1 MKTLFTYLKK
11 LLLFFIAAL
20 ILTTFSTCNK
30 EEDKDEDVKQTT
42 NATGEWEFTL
52 TALVS
57 YADTTSYHG
66 MTASDYD
73 EYPAI
78 ISEVYLYEDENQNI
92 LGEAFGY
99 KIMGTRNDHNIHLDL
114 YVYPEGPYNE
124 MTPIDSMSLFSSME
138 LVMDKF
144 GYLSGTGEYSDY
156 PIYPNI
162 IYNTYNVQARKI
174 RDITNSY
181 KETKGWT
188 DKLCNLISK
197 FDSFLISTLTE
208 NIFRPMY
215 GCYGHKDGG
224 GYYVFGHEGP
234 GNRLPLYTA
243 TVYFPLEW
251 SWCKVRDYGFWF
263 NLGGEVH
270 SVTKLKEEIRKVDHA
285 LDVFHK
291 WGFNDESEFFDHM
304 DDFIQNFGGFA
315 ISILY
320 DTHTDHIG
328 LFVNHESKKSKQQ
341 IESHPFISTLMHEL
355 DKLCG
360 EVYLDTG
367 KDIHSHWHLRRSD
380 FLVCNSQIYI
390 IYLIGTHKVSYN

>member
-1 MKTLFTYLKK
+1 MKTIIKYQKNAIILLVSVFILFTL
-11 LLLFFIAAL
+11 
-20 ILTTFSTCNK
+20 STCQK
-30 EEDKDEDVKQTT
+30 DDDKDTEVESKT
-42 NATGEWEFTL
+42 NVTGEWEFTL
-52 TALVS
+52 TPLVS
-57 YADTTSYHG
+57 YIDTTQYHG
-66 MTASDYD
+66 ATAGDFP
-73 EYPAI
+73 EYPAT
-78 ISEVYLYEDENQNI
+78 ISEVYLYEDESQNI
-92 LGEAFGY
+92 IGEAFGY
-99 KIMGTRNDHNIHLDL
+99 KIAGIRNDYNVHLNL
-114 YVYPEGPYNE
+114 YVYPEGPYDE
-124 MTPIDSMSLFSSME
+124 TISIDSMSIFSSME
-138 LVMDKF
+138 LSIDKY
-144 GYLSGTGEYSDY
+144 GYLKGSGEYFEY

-162 IYNTYNVQARKI
+162 IYNTYTAQARKI
-174 RDITNSY
+174 RDITSSY
-181 KETKGWT
+181 KDTKGWT
-188 DKLCNLISK
+188 DKLCNIISK
-197 FDSFLISTLTE
+197 FDSFLISTLTD

-234 GNRLPLYTA
+234 GNRLPIYTA
-243 TVYFPLEW
+243 TVYFPMEW
-251 SWCKVRDYGFWF
+251 SWCKVRDYSFSF
-263 NLGGEVH
+263 NLGSEVH
-270 SVTKLKEEIRKVDHA
+270 SVTKLKEEIQKVDHA

-360 EVYLDTG
+360 GVYLDTG
-367 KDIHSHWHLRRSD
+367 KDINSHWHVRRSD